1 MVYSGP
7 GRSECLADRG
17 TMSKAVAKR
26 TASLQ
31 SQRRKAARRIR
42 DGYERAGRGEKECAH
57 GAEEWAAGTLQMAI
71 GMAEVRRTFSSDREF
86 GAWVDE
92 QGYDFNANDRAA
104 LIAMGQHPDKAAKAL
119 AETTR
124 RSLQLIWREEIQ
136 LKFALPSPRPHR
148 PAQRCV
154 SASKPEES
162 LAVTRKYN
170 EPMRRS
176 VPIRPTPAQSDRPV
190 LTISDMRNDALDR
203 IGDEFQAALDA
214 VWQAQDNDV
223 IPEPKGKLLRAI
235 GAVQDWLNERK
246 GRP

>member
-1 MVYSGP
+1 MLYSP
-7 GRSECLADRG
+7 GEAKCLADRG

-31 SQRRKAARRIR
+31 SQRRTAARRIR
-42 DGYERAGRGEKECAH
+42 DGYERARRGEKERAH

-119 AETTR
+119 AETSR

-190 LTISDMRNDALDR
+190 LTTSDMRNDALDR
-203 IGDEFQAALDA
+203 IGDQFQVALDA
-214 VWQAQDNDV
+214 VWQAQDNGL
-223 IPEPKGKLLRAI
+223 ILEPKSKLLRAI
-235 GAVQDWLNERK
+235 GAAQDWLNERK
-246 GRP
+246 GRR